1 MMKSRNICRAL
12 VIAVGCAG
20 LLLLVTPASATHEA
34 DHRFTVFGTV
44 QDTNGQV
51 MADESVTLS
60 IDSNKEIANT
70 RTDEKGE
77 YHIRLHVHNDD
88 LGKIFDL
95 SVRDETRK
103 VRILFNPEDRQSE
116 RGTQVNFAVTPRTD

>member
-1 MMKSRNICRAL
+1 MMKSRNIRHAL
-12 VIAVGCAG
+12 VIVVGCAG
-20 LLLLVTPASATHEA
+20 LLLLAIPASATHEA

-44 QDTNGQV
+44 QDTDDRV
-51 MADESVTLS
+51 LADEPVTLS
-60 IDSNKEIANT
+60 IDDNTAIAST
-70 RTDEKGE
+70 TTDEKGE
-77 YHIRLHVHNDD
+77 YHIRVHVHNDD

-116 RGTQVNFAVTPRTD
+116 RGTQVNFVVTPPSD

>member
-1 MMKSRNICRAL
+1 MKSRNIRRAV

-20 LLLLVTPASATHEA
+20 LLLQVTPATATHEA

-44 QDTNGQV
+44 QDTNDQV
-51 MADESVTLS
+51 LVDEPVTLS
-60 IDSNKEIANT
+60 IDGNKAIANT
-70 RTDEKGE
+70 TTDEKGE

-95 SVRDETRK
+95 SVRDDTRK
-103 VRILFNPEDRQSE
+103 VRVLFNPEDRQSE
-116 RGTQVNFAVTPRTD
+116 RGTRVNFVVTPRTE

>member
-1 MMKSRNICRAL
+1 MMKSRNNRRAL

-20 LLLLVTPASATHEA
+20 FLLLVTPASATHEP

-44 QDTNGQV
+44 KDANDQV
-51 MADESVTLS
+51 LADEPVTLS
-60 IDSNKEIANT
+60 IGGNKAIANT
-70 RTDEKGE
+70 MTDEKGE

-116 RGTQVNFAVTPRTD
+116 RGTRINFVITQRSD

>member
-1 MMKSRNICRAL
+1 MVKSRHFRRAL
-12 VIAVGCAG
+12 VSAVGCVG
-20 LLLLVTPASATHEA
+20 LLLLATPASATHEA

-44 QDTNGQV
+44 QDTNDQV
-51 MADESVTLS
+51 LADEPVTLS
-60 IDSNKEIANT
+60 IDGNKVIAST
-70 RTDEKGE
+70 TTDEKGE

-103 VRILFNPEDRQSE
+103 VRILFNPEDLQSE
-116 RGTQVNFAVTPRTD
+116 RGTQVNFIAPSLSD